1 MSHTLPE
8 GHSQQVAELGV
19 TIDST
24 VVSSDV
30 IETFFV
36 LGQASETTNLFHSK
50 ESYLTVQTEEV

>member
-8 GHSQQVAELGV
+8 GHSQQVAELSV

-30 IETFFV
+30 IERFIV
-36 LGQASETTNLFHSK
+36 LGQVSETTNLFQLK
-50 ESYLTVQTEEV
+50 ESYLPV